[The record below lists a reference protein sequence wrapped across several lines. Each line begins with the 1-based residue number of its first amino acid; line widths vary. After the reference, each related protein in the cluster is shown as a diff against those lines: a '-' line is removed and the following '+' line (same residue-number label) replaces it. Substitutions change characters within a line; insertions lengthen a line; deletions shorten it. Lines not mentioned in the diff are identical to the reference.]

1 MIFLS
6 HWLTRCVSLLCS
18 VASSLLLD
26 LCCLDLSPP
35 VPPPDYPV
43 HRFAG
48 RTVTSGSLVLVTVA
62 TKEEGAAQLT
72 VNCEKMVIGTMLVKD
87 ILQALTQW
95 REPALQ
101 LWTPPPPVLQPSLT
115 YHLRLVSVASP
126 ASRVSEEASTT
137 FVLLEE
143 PQTSEC
149 HTWTWQLKLNLNVF
163 TWLSKNTNFRTFW
176 GFFSFLEELIGLTGL
191 TFT

>member
-95 REPALQ
+95 REPSLQ

-143 PQTSEC
+143 PQTFRNDSQRQWMPHLDLTIKTEPEC
-149 HTWTWQLKLNLNVF
+149 F
-163 TWLSKNTNFRTFW
+163 Y
-176 GFFSFLEELIGLTGL
+176 L
-191 TFT
+191 TFQKY